1 MKSTFRFIISTTF
14 VAAELVTGLVTGAS
28 RTGIEVSLPL
38 RATHNASKPVDHAF
52 ASFSLPAHFFAD
64 YTGNK
69 SHPNLF
75 SRDIFDMLYEK
86 TGAHPYVR
94 VGGTST

>member
-1 MKSTFRFIISTTF
+1 MKPSFHFIVSKVVVT
-14 VAAELVTGLVTGAS
+14 VGLVTGLVAGTS
-28 RTGIEVSLPL
+28 NHVIQVSLPL
-38 RATHNASKPVDHAF
+38 RATHNASQPVDHAF

-64 YTGNK
+64 FTGNK

-75 SRDIFDMLYEK
+75 SRDIFDLLYNK

>member
-1 MKSTFRFIISTTF
+1 MMWSQLSLAAGAFSLLFASVDGKCKSVDVS
-14 VAAELVTGLVTGAS
+14 APAS
-28 RTGIEVSLPL
+28 AP
-38 RATHNASKPVDHAF
+38 HDASKPVDHAF

-64 YTGNK
+64 FTGNK

-75 SRDIFDMLYEK
+75 SRDIFDLLHKK